1 MKQPVHSEMLG
12 KATSRDVRIAA
23 MTAAALAALTLA
35 VGSITLETM
44 ENVQTA
50 DSPRWILGRA
60 TGLTAYLLLLLL
72 SVVGLLLAH
81 PHRGR
86 WTRPSA
92 LTRIR
97 IHVSLAMFTLTFLVS
112 HIVVLATDSYAGV
125 GFLGAV
131 LPFAADYRPVA
142 VTLGVLAMWS
152 GLVSGLT
159 AGLAGTRPLVNVW
172 WPAHKVALAAFVLT
186 WLHALFAGS
195 DTGQLRGFYALSG
208 SVVLVVAFWRY
219 ATPTQRSRVQEVAHH
234 ATARKLHVKADR

>member
-1 MKQPVHSEMLG
+1 MLG
-12 KATSRDVRIAA
+12 KATARDVRIAA
-23 MTAAALAALTLA
+23 ITAATLAVLTLA
-35 VGSITLETM
+35 VGSVTLETM

-60 TGLTAYLLLLLL
+60 TGLTAYVLLLLL

-97 IHVSLAMFTLTFLVS
+97 VHVSLAMFTLTFLVS
-112 HIVVLATDSYAGV
+112 HIVVLATDSYADV
-125 GFLGAV
+125 GFVGAV
-131 LPFAADYRPVA
+131 VPFAAAYRPVA

-195 DTGQLRGFYALSG
+195 DTGQLRGFYGLSG
-208 SVVLVVAFWRY
+208 FAVLALAFWRY
-219 ATPTQRSRVQEVAHH
+219 ATPTKMAQVHAVAHRATPHRPH
-234 ATARKLHVKADR
+234 AQADR